1 METNRFE
8 TFFDAIIAII
18 ITVLV
23 LKIPQPL
30 APTFEA
36 VLHLQPIYMAYLIT
50 FLILYN
56 IWYSNHNLFYI
67 IDNIDNKSLSFY
79 GMMTFTISLL
89 PYFTIWLANN
99 VYSVPAETI
108 FGLIFIITHILNT
121 LAIRS
126 VRRSNP
132 YNEKLKEMD
141 HRILNIPVI
150 FLLLGFLITYTVYVP
165 GIFYCCLI
173 SVLLWIILGRQNR
186 PMTMKTER
194 FEALIDAILAIII
207 TIIVLEIP
215 LASGGGWNSLY
226 ELRYEFI
233 IYAVSFVVCFNFWNY
248 NNNIFS
254 LVNRVNNKVIWTMG
268 INLFIFSL
276 LPYLT
281 TFIAENFY
289 VFFPQLLYGLLFI
302 AISVLSKITSVFLRQ
317 SDPGN
322 IALQLVLG
330 KNYNII
336 TVTTVEVIG
345 IIIGYLFYP
354 PAITFCCLFSI
365 VIIWIIPKLEHI
377 FSR

>member
-30 APTFEA
+30 TPTLEA

-67 IDNIDNKSLSFY
+67 IDNIDNRSLLFY
-79 GMMTFTISLL
+79 GMMTFIISLL

-99 VYSVPAETI
+99 VYSVAAETI

-132 YNEKLKEMD
+132 YNEKLNEMN
-141 HRILNIPVI
+141 HHILNIPVI

-186 PMTMKTER
+186 PVTMKTER